1 MEKWLALRNGVAHAT
16 AATVT
21 LDQAKEM
28 VEEVRRSLTRETQS
42 APRLGLPK
50 TPAEAARQ
58 VRGKYQFVPTSTAEF
73 IRRKADELRLEDNEH
88 GH

>member
-28 VEEVRRSLTRETQS
+28 VEEVRRSLTREMQS
-42 APRLGLPK
+42 AARLGLPK
-50 TPAEAARQ
+50 TAAEAARQ
-58 VRGKYQFVPTSTAEF
+58 VRGKYKLVPTSTAEF
-73 IRRKADELRLEDNEH
+73 IRRKADELRMEDNEH